1 MRLLIDA
8 NLSPR
13 VAEGLRSAGYDA
25 GHVADLDMVTATD
38 EQIFDRAVAD
48 DLVVVTADSDFGKLL
63 ALRRASNPS
72 VIHVRGVAELAP
84 EVHLDLLVRNLP
96 TIAGDLRRCVIASL
110 SPARLALRD
119 LPLR

>member
-38 EQIFDRAVAD
+38 EQIFDRAVHVFQAFAFSNPD
-48 DLVVVTADSDFGKLL
+48 A
-63 ALRRASNPS
+63 RRA
-72 VIHVRGVAELAP
+72 VQEVTEFIKAVA
-84 EVHLDLLVRNLP
+84 
-96 TIAGDLRRCVIASL
+96 
-110 SPARLALRD
+110 
-119 LPLR
+119 

>member
-84 EVHLDLLVRNLP
+84 GGPPVLRLRSPRRVRPEMNQ
-96 TIAGDLRRCVIASL
+96 AWL
-110 SPARLALRD
+110 SPR
-119 LPLR
+119 

>member
-96 TIAGDLRRCVIASL
+96 TTGDLRRGVIASL

>member
-72 VIHVRGVAELAP
+72 VIHVRGVAEHAP
-84 EVHLDLLVRNLP
+84 GGPPRP
-96 TIAGDLRRCVIASL
+96 TRPESAHHHR
-110 SPARLALRD
+110 
-119 LPLR
+119 

>member
-38 EQIFDRAVAD
+38 EQIFDR
-48 DLVVVTADSDFGKLL
+48 
-63 ALRRASNPS
+63 
-72 VIHVRGVAELAP
+72 GVAELAP

-96 TIAGDLRRCVIASL
+96 TIAGDLRRGVIASL